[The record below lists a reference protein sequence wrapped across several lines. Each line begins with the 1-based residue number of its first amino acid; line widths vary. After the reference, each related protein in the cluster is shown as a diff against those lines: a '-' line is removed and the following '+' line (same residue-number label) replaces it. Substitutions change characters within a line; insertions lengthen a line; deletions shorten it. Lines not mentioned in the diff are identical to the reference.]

1 MPGAKLW
8 HIPLTQVLRA
18 VKSLT
23 ANKPTCSFEE
33 VQAYLFETWKMYV
46 RSTKYIVKG
55 IDRYAYHSRSL
66 LCSGERHLPFAM
78 HPLGPSEAF
87 ISPRVRG
94 SARSALGIEQV
105 GKEDSFLVKETIT
118 ATSFLTTVFRLTR
131 RWACMLS
138 PSNTLPLAG
147 TQCCGKF
154 SKMRTGR
161 SASTLMRPSAEDHG

>member
-1 MPGAKLW
+1 MLGAKLW
-8 HIPLTQVLRA
+8 QIPLTQVLRA

-66 LCSGERHLPFAM
+66 LCSGERHSPFAM
-78 HPLGPSEAF
+78 HPLGPSEYLF
-87 ISPRVRG
+87 PRESEG
-94 SARSALGIEQV
+94 PHGPHSASSRWAKKIV
-105 GKEDSFLVKETIT
+105 LVKETLI
-118 ATSFLTTVFRLTR
+118 ATSFLTIVFRLTR
-131 RWACMLS
+131 LWACMLS
-138 PSNTLPLAG
+138 PSNTMPLAG

-161 SASTLMRPSAEDHG
+161 SALTLLRPSAEDHG